1 LANDSPSRP
10 PQQRLFLDPETTL
23 YRALT
28 SGKCIQGER
37 VTDAAFR
44 LRPANAEFPEE
55 TTLSVALTPEKAMGD
70 LDCKGYTNILVG
82 EVERIEGLKIQQKE
96 SGDSDLYEI
105 AGIPLNN
112 LTAQTDYAIAL
123 ARISGRVVRVPK
135 RAKR

>member
-1 LANDSPSRP
+1 
-10 PQQRLFLDPETTL
+10 
-23 YRALT
+23 
-28 SGKCIQGER
+28 
-37 VTDAAFR
+37 
-44 LRPANAEFPEE
+44 
-55 TTLSVALTPEKAMGD
+55 MGD